1 MGSFVRDGM
10 INDWDLLEKLLNHV
24 YKDHIRDTADQHPV
38 LMSEAPVKYELFFI
52 VYFDK
57 Y

>member
-24 YKDHIRDTADQHPV
+24 YKDHIRDAADQHPV

-52 VYFDK
+52 VYFYK